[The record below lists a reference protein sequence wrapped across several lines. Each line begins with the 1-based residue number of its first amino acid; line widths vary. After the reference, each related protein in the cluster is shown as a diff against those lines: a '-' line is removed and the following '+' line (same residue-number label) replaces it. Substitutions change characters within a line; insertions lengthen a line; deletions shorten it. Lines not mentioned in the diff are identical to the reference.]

1 MLMFPCMIRQV
12 VSSLIAAVGLFSG
25 TVPASAQPP
34 AETVIRAE
42 ILPGWETEQG
52 THMAGLRLTLAP
64 GWKTYWRAPGDAGIP
79 PLFDWSASRNLKAVA
94 TYWPRPKVF
103 KQNGMRTIAYQN
115 EVVLPLEL
123 TPGTPGT
130 PIMLQGRMELGVCHE
145 ICMPMSLELH
155 AELPAL
161 PNPEPIR
168 AALAARPMSA
178 AQAGVGRVTCTAEP
192 ISDGLRL
199 TAEIPLPPMGG
210 EEVVVVELRD
220 PAIWISEAEVTRQGN
235 SLFAVADLVPEAA
248 APFALDRSSVR
259 FTLLAGQKAVDIR
272 GCEGG

>member
-1 MLMFPCMIRQV
+1 MFPRMIKTLLA
-12 VSSLIAAVGLFSG
+12 SLIAAG
-25 TVPASAQPP
+25 TLLTLGPARAQPP
-34 AETVIRAE
+34 AETVLQAE
-42 ILPGWETEQG
+42 ILPGWETERG
-52 THMAGLRLTLAP
+52 TQMAGLRLTLAP

-79 PLFDWSASRNLKAVA
+79 PRFDWSASSNMKSVA
-94 TYWPRPKVF
+94 TYWPRPMVF
-103 KQNGMRTIAYQN
+103 DKNGMRTIAYEN

-123 TPGTPGT
+123 TPSTPGT
-130 PIMLQGRMELGVCHE
+130 PIMLQGRMELGVCHD

-155 AELPAL
+155 AELPAR
-161 PNPEPIR
+161 PDPEPIR
-168 AALAARPMSA
+168 AALAARPTSA

-259 FTLLAGQKAVDIR
+259 FTLLSGQKAVDIR
-272 GCEGG
+272 GCEGR

>member
-1 MLMFPCMIRQV
+1 MIRQV
-12 VSSLIAAVGLFSG
+12 VSSLIAAVGLVAG
-25 TVPASAQPP
+25 ALPASAQPP
-34 AETVIRAE
+34 AETIIQAE
-42 ILPGWETEQG
+42 ILPGWETERG
-52 THMAGLRLTLAP
+52 TQMAGLRLTLAP

-79 PLFDWSASRNLKAVA
+79 PQFDWSASRNMKAVA

-103 KQNGMRTIAYQN
+103 EQNGMRTIAYEN

-123 TPGTPGT
+123 TPGAPGR
-130 PIMLQGRMELGVCHE
+130 PIILQGRMELGVCHD
-145 ICMPMSLELH
+145 ICMPMSLELN
-155 AELPAL
+155 AELPAR

-178 AQAGVGRVTCTAEP
+178 AQAGVGRVTCAVEP

-210 EEVVVVELRD
+210 KEVAVVELRD
-220 PAIWISEAEVTRQGN
+220 PSIWVSEPQVARQGDR
-235 SLFAVADLVPEAA
+235 LVAVADLVPETA

-259 FTLLAGQKAVDIR
+259 FTLLAGRNAVDIR
-272 GCEGG
+272 GCEGR